1 MKPQLEKILVIED
14 DASLAMG
21 LVHNLKYEGFDV
33 LIARDGDKGLAI
45 AFSERPDLVI
55 LDVGL
60 PGMNGFDVLAEIR
73 RAGLELRIMMLTAR
87 GTDEDKVRGL
97 GLGADDYMTK
107 PFSVREL
114 VARVNALLRRLRL
127 ERAEHAARPVTFKD
141 VVLDP
146 LSRTAQKAG
155 IPKEMSAREF
165 DLAMFLATHPDHV
178 FSRDQILKA
187 VWGWDY
193 EGTERTVDNFIRA
206 IRASL
211 ETDPTDPEF
220 FVTVF
225 GAGYMFRPGGRP

>member
-1 MKPQLEKILVIED
+1 MTPRLEKILVIED

-33 LIARDGDKGLAI
+33 LIARDGDKGLAQ
-45 AFSERPDLVI
+45 AFSERPDLII

-60 PGMNGFDVLAEIR
+60 PGINGFEVLSELR
-73 RAGLELRIMMLTAR
+73 RAGLEVRVLMLTAR

-127 ERAEHAARPVTFKD
+127 ERAELASRPVTFAD

-146 LSRTAQKAG
+146 ASRTATKAG
-155 IPKEMSAREF
+155 VPKEMSAKEF
-165 DLAMFLATHPDHV
+165 DLAIFLATHPNHV

-211 ETDPTDPEF
+211 ESDPADPEF
-220 FVTVF
+220 FVTAF
-225 GAGYMFRPGGRP
+225 GAGYMFRHGGKA